1 MCSVATQSHARRVDG
16 ESSTDARN
24 GGWPTGNGKGNGE
37 GNEVGNH
44 TLEIDVSNST
54 SAFDMPAV

>member
-1 MCSVATQSHARRVDG
+1 MRVDR

-24 GGWPTGNGKGNGE
+24 GGWLTGNCEGNGE

-44 TLEIDVSNST
+44 TLEIDVSDST
-54 SAFDMPAV
+54 AASDKPAE